1 MSFDK
6 VVLFTSD
13 LGGLGGTTSALNEMA
28 RGFNGRGLSVSYMTL
43 GREVGQLPVPGEVFR
58 VFPGQAY
65 TTDNP
70 LVKRFPGPGG
80 IKLKALSLY
89 TPAWRK
95 YCLKRLDRHLA
106 KSARIPP

>member
-1 MSFDK
+1 MSLDK

-28 RGFNGRGLSVSYMTL
+28 RGFAERGLSVSYMTL
-43 GREVGQLPVPGEVFR
+43 GREVGQLPVPGEVFQ

-80 IKLKALSLY
+80 IKLKVLSLIH
-89 TPAWRK
+89 AGV
-95 YCLKRLDRHLA
+95 A
-106 KSARIPP
+106 